1 MKRLMKKIFLR
12 ICVLFLIM
20 GLTKAYTVRAS
31 ETNDGPDVFEYEGST
46 YEVISAKKH
55 RVQLVKS
62 RPLTDYDGKCYEQEA
77 YVYRDDV
84 KYSVYSIG
92 YKAFSEDGL
101 KCKVEVKLPSTVRE
115 LKTESIGVNIVK
127 LDLSGT
133 KVKTIPSFLFVTYN
147 GTKDVTPA
155 VKEVLLPASCK
166 KIESYALYKCS
177 NIKSLVLP
185 NKVKKI
191 GYNVV
196 GKTCTKITIEG
207 KVPGG
212 ILNQN
217 MKETIL
223 YVKDEY
229 YIDTLEM
236 LIKQVSL
243 GKCRIEKLEE

>member
-1 MKRLMKKIFLR
+1 M
-12 ICVLFLIM
+12 
-20 GLTKAYTVRAS
+20 
-31 ETNDGPDVFEYEGST
+31 
-46 YEVISAKKH
+46 
-55 RVQLVKS
+55 
-62 RPLTDYDGKCYEQEA
+62 
-77 YVYRDDV
+77 
-84 KYSVYSIG
+84 
-92 YKAFSEDGL
+92 
-101 KCKVEVKLPSTVRE
+101 
-115 LKTESIGVNIVK
+115 
-127 LDLSGT
+127 
-133 KVKTIPSFLFVTYN
+133 
-147 GTKDVTPA
+147 
-155 VKEVLLPASCK
+155 
-166 KIESYALYKCS
+166 
-177 NIKSLVLP
+177 LP

-196 GKTCTKITIEG
+196 EKTCTKITIEG